1 MAAPVSFFSQS
12 LNDFSDEKSN
22 WGTAIANQTAANV
35 VAQQALQAT
44 LIAKVANISLM
55 ASVKEETTF
64 IRTLH
69 AGAQPTNPLAQ
80 RENKWL
86 VRYSGDATFKR
97 FSLEIPG
104 ADLSLLSTA
113 PQSDFMDSTLTEYTE
128 FKDAFEAYARSPDD
142 PTETVTLINIQ
153 FVGRRL

>member
-12 LNDFSDEKSN
+12 LNDFSDEKSS
-22 WGTAIANQTAANV
+22 WGVAIANQSAANV
-35 VAQQALQAT
+35 VAQQALLAT
-44 LIAKVANISLM
+44 LVTATAAISLC

-86 VRYSGDATFKR
+86 VRYSGNATFKR
-97 FSLEIPG
+97 FNVEIPG

-113 PQSDFMDSTLTEYTE
+113 PQSDFMDPDSTEYADFVT
-128 FKDAFEAYARSPDD
+128 AFEAVVKSPDD
-142 PTETVTLINIQ
+142 PTESVTVINIQ

>member
-22 WGTAIANQTAANV
+22 WGVAIATQTAANV
-35 VAQQALQAT
+35 VAQQALLAT
-44 LIAKVANISLM
+44 LITKTAAISLM
-55 ASVKEETTF
+55 SSIKEETVF
-64 IRTLH
+64 LRTLH

-97 FSLEIPG
+97 FSVEIPG

-113 PQSDFMDSTLTEYTE
+113 PQSDFMDSSLAAYTE
-128 FKDAFEAYARSPDD
+128 FMEAFEAVVKSPDD
-142 PTETVTLINIQ
+142 PTESVTVINIQ

>member
-12 LNDFSDEKSN
+12 LNDFSDEKSS
-22 WGTAIANQTAANV
+22 WGVAIANQSAANV
-35 VAQQALQAT
+35 VAQQALLAT
-44 LIAKVANISLM
+44 LITATAAISLM
-55 ASVKEETTF
+55 ASIKEETTF

-69 AGAQPTNPLAQ
+69 AGAQPSNPLAQ

-97 FSLEIPG
+97 FSVEIPG

-113 PQSDFMDSTLTEYTE
+113 PQSDFMDPTSTEYTD
-128 FKDAFEAYARSPDD
+128 FVSAFEAVVKSPDD
-142 PTETVTLINIQ
+142 PTESVTVINIQ